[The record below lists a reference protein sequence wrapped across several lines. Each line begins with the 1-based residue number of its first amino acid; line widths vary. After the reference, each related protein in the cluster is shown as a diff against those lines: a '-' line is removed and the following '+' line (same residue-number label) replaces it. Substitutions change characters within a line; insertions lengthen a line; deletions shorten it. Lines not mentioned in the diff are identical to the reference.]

1 MLSLKPRV
9 LVVDEMSG
17 TSHPFEELLGDD
29 FNIAY
34 TRTKADAS
42 DSLENNPTDL
52 VFVNACTATDEFSS
66 QLRACI
72 ANRPIALALFASEH
86 GDSATLQQGNADVF
100 LAPPYDSATLR
111 ARLMALVESR
121 QHMSLLPLG
130 KAIFHHSRE
139 AIMVTDT
146 DERIIDVNPAFTE
159 LTGYSGGEI
168 IGKTPAFLKSGRHDQ
183 EFYRQIKTALETTG
197 SWSGEIWNRMKNGE
211 LHPQYLTACRI
222 QGADGAP
229 TYYLSIWTDIRMVK
243 NHPRKLER
251 LANYDPLTDQP
262 NASLLEDRIHQAI
275 AYTLRAGGLLG
286 IGFLDIDGYR
296 TITDRLGHEAGDKVL
311 LEVAKRMTDLLRA
324 GDTVARVGG
333 DEFVYLMVGV
343 ENAEECES
351 ITDRLIKLLA
361 EPIALPQGEVS
372 ITASV
377 GLTFAPVDCINPQ
390 TLIHHADEAMVA
402 AKTAGKNGYRV
413 YQPSDE
419 SVGC

>member
-1 MLSLKPRV
+1 
-9 LVVDEMSG
+9 
-17 TSHPFEELLGDD
+17 
-29 FNIAY
+29 
-34 TRTKADAS
+34 
-42 DSLENNPTDL
+42 
-52 VFVNACTATDEFSS
+52 
-66 QLRACI
+66 
-72 ANRPIALALFASEH
+72 
-86 GDSATLQQGNADVF
+86 
-100 LAPPYDSATLR
+100 
-111 ARLMALVESR
+111 
-121 QHMSLLPLG
+121 
-130 KAIFHHSRE
+130 
-139 AIMVTDT
+139 
-146 DERIIDVNPAFTE
+146 
-159 LTGYSGGEI
+159 
-168 IGKTPAFLKSGRHDQ
+168 
-183 EFYRQIKTALETTG
+183 
-197 SWSGEIWNRMKNGE
+197 
-211 LHPQYLTACRI
+211 
-222 QGADGAP
+222 
-229 TYYLSIWTDIRMVK
+229 
-243 NHPRKLER
+243 
-251 LANYDPLTDQP
+251 
-262 NASLLEDRIHQAI
+262 
-275 AYTLRAGGLLG
+275 LLG